1 MLTLEQRMTPIWQT
15 DIVWEESLTMVRDK
29 NGVAKAPLLYEPKQI
44 FSVTNTAGNIVY
56 EEYRDW
62 IWQDGQFCLTPD
74 SRIRLPRVN
83 WKNMI

>member
-1 MLTLEQRMTPIWQT
+1 MIWK
-15 DIVWEESLTMVRDK
+15 IILRI
-29 NGVAKAPLLYEPKQI
+29 LYEPKQI

-74 SRIRLPRVN
+74 SRIFAFEFDELYPVNEIPGHCLPIPESV
-83 WKNMI
+83 ILSLQ